1 MNKKMIVGA
10 SGDQNS
16 SNAQEGP
23 ARDEF
28 NAHACDLHRAA
39 QTRWLTV
46 TETQFLLGQHQTLIE
61 VRCRPPCGP
70 PAPESGSLFLYD
82 RIATRNYKADGH
94 QWVRKRNST
103 KVREDHVKLKVKGV
117 KCVAGC
123 YVHCSNRTTM
133 HRRAYHLLAEDT
145 SAASAATGTTKS
157 ASFGSSN
164 RVSNLVLVHYLDTEC
179 AAALLRADCA
189 EEAPMETDAP
199 PRRME
204 DPPRFETSTPQRAMQ
219 TQAPCCVGAQDATTA
234 RMEARMQLQP
244 IEPQA
249 EHKHDVGHGHY
260 YLNRSLPRTPAHAQN
275 QWPHEEPPPIFAAR
289 SFDSAGWGGSAA
301 ERLMPFFRVSSNDS
315 SSSCYNGAGADAVQS
330 GSNITQCQHRHN
342 TMGIY
347 PSPIKGGLYCHRS
360 AAMAGINN
368 TNISSM
374 LGIGAVDDLWGQIM
388 DDEANHLDF
397 EITVA
402 ASSAIKQH
410 SRHHSHSHN
419 YSHRNNIGN
428 ISRVVVDNRA
438 VASSRHYQGVA
449 QEFIV
454 PLQSVISRHHHH
466 A

>member
-1 MNKKMIVGA
+1 
-10 SGDQNS
+10 
-16 SNAQEGP
+16 
-23 ARDEF
+23 
-28 NAHACDLHRAA
+28 
-39 QTRWLTV
+39 
-46 TETQFLLGQHQTLIE
+46 
-61 VRCRPPCGP
+61 
-70 PAPESGSLFLYD
+70 
-82 RIATRNYKADGH
+82 
-94 QWVRKRNST
+94 
-103 KVREDHVKLKVKGV
+103 
-117 KCVAGC
+117 
-123 YVHCSNRTTM
+123 
-133 HRRAYHLLAEDT
+133 
-145 SAASAATGTTKS
+145 
-157 ASFGSSN
+157 
-164 RVSNLVLVHYLDTEC
+164 
-179 AAALLRADCA
+179 
-189 EEAPMETDAP
+189 
-199 PRRME
+199 
-204 DPPRFETSTPQRAMQ
+204 
-219 TQAPCCVGAQDATTA
+219 
-234 RMEARMQLQP
+234 
-244 IEPQA
+244 
-249 EHKHDVGHGHY
+249 
-260 YLNRSLPRTPAHAQN
+260 
-275 QWPHEEPPPIFAAR
+275 
-289 SFDSAGWGGSAA
+289 
-301 ERLMPFFRVSSNDS
+301 MPFFRVSSNDS

-347 PSPIKGGLYCHRS
+347 PSPINCGLYCHRS